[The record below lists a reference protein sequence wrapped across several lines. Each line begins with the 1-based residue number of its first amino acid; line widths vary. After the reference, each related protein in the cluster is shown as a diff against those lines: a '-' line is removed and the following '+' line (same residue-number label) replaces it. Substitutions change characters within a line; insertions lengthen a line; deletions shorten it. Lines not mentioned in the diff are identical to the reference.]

1 MYLTKESEHLVSDT
15 EKQKLIRGLRRLAE
29 DLERGLF
36 PLENLPCL
44 VSLSEEDRD
53 EAHVICI
60 LSPSQVE
67 ASRRAKALLS
77 SLTPRQ
83 LGILDRIMA
92 GKSAKV
98 IAYEL
103 GVSQRTVENHIGT
116 IHRKAKTRRLP
127 ELLALA
133 YARLP

>member
-15 EKQKLIRGLRRLAE
+15 EKQKLIRGLRKLAE
-29 DLERGLF
+29 DLERGMI

-44 VSLSEEDRD
+44 ISLSEKDRD
-53 EAHVICI
+53 GVHAICI

-67 ASRRAKALLS
+67 ASLRAKELLS

-83 LGILDRIMA
+83 VAILDRILA
-92 GKSAKV
+92 GKSAKI

-116 IHRKAKTRRLP
+116 IHRKARTRRLP
-127 ELLALA
+127 ELLALV